1 MHEIPWQAWGQ
12 AALAWVRALPDA
24 GLIAVLAAA
33 SLLGAFVLARIVRA
47 LECWRVARC
56 RRIGRAGE
64 RAAEALVAAAG
75 YRVAG
80 RQVTRRFD
88 VLVDGEPR
96 AATVR
101 ADLLLQKN
109 GRTFVAEIKSGW
121 LVSDPLHAPTRRQ
134 LLEYEVAFGARGVLL
149 VDVPRKAVR
158 RVEFPLARGVEAR
171 PERRGDGSGAK
182 AAPAAAATA
191 ARWRA

>member
-12 AALAWVRALPDA
+12 AALAWVRGLPDA

-33 SLLGAFVLARIVRA
+33 SLLGAFVLSRLVRA
-47 LECWRVARC
+47 LEWLRVARC
-56 RRIGRAGE
+56 RRLGRDGE

-80 RQVTRRFD
+80 RQVTRRFV

-96 AATVR
+96 EATVR
-101 ADLLLQKN
+101 ADLLLQKH
-109 GRTFVAEIKSGW
+109 GRTFVAEVKAGW

-158 RVEFPLARGVEAR
+158 RVEFPSARGVALR
-171 PERRGDGSGAK
+171 PERRGGDEG
-182 AAPAAAATA
+182 AAAARSGTA
-191 ARWRA
+191 ARCRA